1 MDTEDDEVQ
10 VAEAGEGD
18 DRVGDDIG
26 GGGAQETSPPLSM
39 SSGNPIKAGKVGQE
53 KQIATAS
60 MMTKA
65 LKVYGEGLNVRED
78 AKKLLKTMAMQILRD
93 LLGKPQLSGFF
104 DVHKIQEAIHHWIPE
119 QGDLGRDMR
128 FAPLLL
134 QLSNEV
140 HYFSDVSGLTKNCF
154 RNQQIKP
161 DEKMKPTRTGDNGL
175 IAQIKALH
183 PSLPTGNLTK
193 PDVDYVESIIGCF
206 CKVIWQQY

>member
-1 MDTEDDEVQ
+1 MGDKEDDGDQ
-10 VAEAGEGD
+10 VAAAGEGE
-18 DRVGDDIG
+18 VVAGEGSGGDNV
-26 GGGAQETSPPLSM
+26 TV
-39 SSGNPIKAGKVGQE
+39 SSENPIKAEKLGQE
-53 KQIATAS
+53 KQQATAL

-65 LKVYGEGLNVRED
+65 LSVYGKGLTVREG
-78 AKKLLKTMAMQILRD
+78 AKTLLKTMAMQILRD

-104 DVHKIQEAIHHWIPE
+104 DVYKIQEAIHHWIPE

-140 HYFSDVSGLTKNCF
+140 HYFSDVSGLTKKCF
-154 RNQQIKP
+154 RNQQLKP
-161 DEKMKPTRTGDNGL
+161 DERIKPTRTGDNGL

-183 PSLPTGNLTK
+183 PSLPMGNLK
-193 PDVDYVESIIGCF
+193 HPDVDYVESIIGCF